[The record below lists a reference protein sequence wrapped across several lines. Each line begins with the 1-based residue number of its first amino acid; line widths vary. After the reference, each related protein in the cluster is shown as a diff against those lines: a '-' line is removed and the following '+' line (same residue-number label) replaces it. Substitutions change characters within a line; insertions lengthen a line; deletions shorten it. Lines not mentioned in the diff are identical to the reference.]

1 MSTLTNTIRV
11 DLPLAEL
18 TDRRNCIVKECYLE
32 LHPAHVSYKCVADY
46 EELDSEA
53 GIWQPAKSNY
63 RWTKLRNRLVNV
75 EMWKVKKEGKYCVAM
90 EFDGVIDKDG
100 WYWEDPR
107 DALVVYERLRKYM
120 IEQ

>member
-1 MSTLTNTIRV
+1 MSTLTKPMRI
-11 DLPLAEL
+11 DLPFLDLSERKNSVA
-18 TDRRNCIVKECYLE
+18 KEIYLE
-32 LHPAHVSYKCVADY
+32 LYPTYVSYKCVADY
-46 EELDSEA
+46 EELDPET

-100 WYWEDPR
+100 WHWEDPR

-120 IEQ
+120 LGE